1 MVSIDRS
8 ENNQIHEYNVTNVE
22 KKSKRLIHRVGNRG
36 REMRVR
42 GLNKRY
48 VQINRQ
54 IISKGHIEGEGL
66 RRLNKNMDDAVFKI
80 ATNYPPVN
88 SALFP
93 VEDSLLLFDFD
104 RKLIRYYQYNGEF
117 SHQSS
122 IQINLSADWTG
133 RIHQDRDNN
142 RYYLEFLH
150 IQSTILIEIDPKTG
164 KELRQ
169 IPIKNYRHID
179 HLKVI
184 DNRIFFLH
192 QPDFGNKLKQ
202 LLFIK
207 I

>member
-1 MVSIDRS
+1 MDRS
-8 ENNQIHEYNVTNVE
+8 ENNQIHEYNVTNAE

-42 GLNKRY
+42 GLNRRY

-54 IISKGHIEGEGL
+54 IISKGHIEGREL

-80 ATNYPPVN
+80 ATNYPPVY

-104 RKLIRYYQYNGEF
+104 RKLIRYYKYNGEF

-133 RIHQDRDNN
+133 RIHQDRENN

-150 IQSTILIEIDPKTG
+150 IQSTFLIEIDPKTG
-164 KELRQ
+164 EELRQ
-169 IPIKNYRHID
+169 IPIKNYKHID
-179 HLKVI
+179 HLQVI

-202 LLFIK
+202 LLYIR